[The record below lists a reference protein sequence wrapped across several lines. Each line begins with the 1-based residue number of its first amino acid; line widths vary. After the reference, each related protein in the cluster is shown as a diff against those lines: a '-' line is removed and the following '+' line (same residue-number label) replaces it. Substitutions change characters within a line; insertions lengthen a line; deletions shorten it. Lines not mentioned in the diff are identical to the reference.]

1 VLAPMFTPR
10 AANQHRGLMREV
22 LSRLLDEW
30 APRAQFDFEE
40 FASYF
45 PVTVICSLIGASS
58 EALPT
63 LRSSLET
70 LV

>member
-1 VLAPMFTPR
+1 
-10 AANQHRGLMREV
+10 MREV